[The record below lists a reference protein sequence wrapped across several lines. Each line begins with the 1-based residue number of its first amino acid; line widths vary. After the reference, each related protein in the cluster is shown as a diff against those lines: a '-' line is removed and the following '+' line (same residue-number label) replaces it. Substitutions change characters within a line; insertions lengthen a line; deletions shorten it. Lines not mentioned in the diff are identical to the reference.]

1 MQLKY
6 KVIQSSR
13 IQWQQENKV
22 HLSAAK
28 KSSRGNDSKGSKETI
43 KNNCNCIYNKVISTT
58 TLRAAEDVLGS
69 ARILVTGRKR
79 WAQSLKCI
87 EDTLGNMSDFEAFE
101 LCLKTM
107 LSVRLWWLWSQLN
120 CAYLV
125 QNTSMSK
132 KTPQF
137 YLSAGNLKIVEDR
150 FLFRIYSI
158 CWCKDLKTTKKFK
171 LYKLTKCASLQVSF

>member
-87 EDTLGNMSDFEAFE
+87 EDTLGNVRFWSIWTLLKNHAQCQTMMTLITAS
-101 LCLKTM
+101 LCLSCAKHFYVKKNPTI
-107 LSVRLWWLWSQLN
+107 LSFCWKFEN
-120 CAYLV
+120 CR
-125 QNTSMSK
+125 
-132 KTPQF
+132 
-137 YLSAGNLKIVEDR
+137 G
-150 FLFRIYSI
+150 
-158 CWCKDLKTTKKFK
+158 
-171 LYKLTKCASLQVSF
+171 